1 MRIDV
6 VTLFPAMFQGVLG
19 ESILKIAQEKGA
31 VEIRLVDL
39 RDYTTD
45 KHRKVD
51 APPYGGGPG
60 MVIMADP
67 VFRAVEKLRETGA
80 ADSELVLLSPA
91 GRKLDQRLAR
101 KLSKAPGLILLCGH
115 YEGFDERVSEGLEPL
130 EVSIGDYV
138 LTGGELPAMVLIDAV
153 ARLLPGAVGCAE
165 SLDDESFSDG
175 RLEYPQYTKP
185 REYRGMA
192 VPEVLVSGH
201 HANIADWRRKRSEER
216 TKARRPDLK
225 TKRTGK
231 RKERRSP

>member
-6 VTLFPAMFQGVLG
+6 VTLFPAMFAGVIG
-19 ESILKIAQEKGA
+19 ESILKIAREKGA
-31 VEIRLVDL
+31 LDIRLVDL
-39 RDYTTD
+39 RDFTTD

-51 APPYGGGPG
+51 APPFGGGPG

-101 KLSKAPGLILLCGH
+101 KLAKAAGLILLCGH
-115 YEGFDERVSEGLEPL
+115 YEGFDERVSEGLKPL

-138 LTGGELPAMVLIDAV
+138 LTGGELPAMVLLDAV
-153 ARLLPGAVGCAE
+153 GRLLPGVVGCAG
-165 SLDDESFSDG
+165 SLEEESFSDG
-175 RLEYPQYTKP
+175 RLEYPHYTKP
-185 REYRGMA
+185 REVRGMK

-201 HANIADWRRKRSEER
+201 HAKIADWRRKKSEER
-216 TKARRPDLK
+216 TAGRRPDLARK
-225 TKRTGK
+225 KSK
-231 RKERRSP
+231 KKER